1 MEDLDWY
8 KEEELVRCMEEDDEE
23 YDSKDVMF
31 MLGALSAVEA

>member
-8 KEEELVRCMEEDDEE
+8 KEEDLKEWMEEDDDG
-23 YDSKDVMF
+23 YDSDDVLF

>member
-8 KEEELVRCMEEDDEE
+8 KEEELLQCLEEDDEG
-23 YDSKDVMF
+23 YDTDDVMF